1 MQAAPAS
8 KGVLVKNRLMRLA
21 KEPLVQFLLIGAC
34 IYGVYGWLGTPEDD
48 AADRTIIV
56 DAARIEA
63 FIGQWKRRWNRP
75 PTRQELDG
83 VINTFVREDI
93 LYRVALDM
101 GLDQDDPITRRRM
114 AQKLEFLTND
124 IALFKEPMP
133 GELEQYFQDNRA
145 RYRDPDLITFSHVFF
160 DPDLRDESTLDDAA
174 VVLAQLEAAG
184 DPDPAT
190 LDAGDRF
197 MLQGYFQEA
206 DEFDVRRQLGSGF
219 AEAVMPLEPRR
230 WHGPVL
236 SGYGVHLV
244 YVYEF
249 LEAPPPVFADVRQY
263 VLENWQTEQQEKF
276 NAEFFESLKS
286 RYDIVIAEPP
296 AGAVLEV
303 SSDRMGDTTSDGSRG
318 DETGSAADASE
329 LNPPS

>member
-1 MQAAPAS
+1 
-8 KGVLVKNRLMRLA
+8 
-21 KEPLVQFLLIGAC
+21 
-34 IYGVYGWLGTPEDD
+34 
-48 AADRTIIV
+48 
-56 DAARIEA
+56 
-63 FIGQWKRRWNRP
+63 
-75 PTRQELDG
+75 
-83 VINTFVREDI
+83 
-93 LYRVALDM
+93 M

-124 IALFKEPMP
+124 IALFKEPAP
-133 GELEQYFQDNRA
+133 GELEQYFQDNQA

-174 VVLAQLEAAG
+174 EVLAQLQAAG
-184 DPDPAT
+184 DPDPVT

-197 MLQGYFQEA
+197 MLQSYFEETA
-206 DEFDVRRQLGSGF
+206 EVDVRRQLGSGF

-249 LEAPPPVFADVRQY
+249 LEPPPPVFEDVQQY
-263 VLENWQTEQQEKF
+263 VLGNWQTEQQEKF

-286 RYDIVIAEPP
+286 RYEIVIAEPP
-296 AGAVLEV
+296 VGAVLEA
-303 SSDRMGDTTSDGSRG
+303 SSDKTGDTTSDANTG
-318 DETGSAADASE
+318 DETGSTTDASE
-329 LNPPS
+329 SNPAS